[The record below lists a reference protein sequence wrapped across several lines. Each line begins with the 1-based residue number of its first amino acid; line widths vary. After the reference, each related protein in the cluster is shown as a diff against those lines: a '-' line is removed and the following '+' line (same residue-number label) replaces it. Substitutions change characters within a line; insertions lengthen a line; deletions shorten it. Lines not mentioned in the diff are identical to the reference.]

1 MTAAAKE
8 GMEAGNRAKWQRW
21 VPWIALAIFVLDALG
36 YGWFRHSQCYSSL
49 RKGLINRATRYFFFK
64 EGGSHVPYQQTNDE
78 KASNGANKEPKP
90 SQPGGHSPYSQRQY
104 HRNEIRCG
112 IYRFDLL
119 DGFILIE
126 PRSSF
131 IFSGPLLV

>member
-49 RKGLINRATRYFFFK
+49 RKGLINRATRYFFSRK
-64 EGGSHVPYQQTNDE
+64 AAVTYRISRRMMRKPAMVPTKNQNPPNLEATPPIARDNIIEMKSDVGSIGSISWTVLY
-78 KASNGANKEPKP
+78 
-90 SQPGGHSPYSQRQY
+90 
-104 HRNEIRCG
+104 
-112 IYRFDLL
+112 
-119 DGFILIE
+119 
-126 PRSSF
+126 
-131 IFSGPLLV
+131 